1 MKCFNC
7 DANMKLEREKDI
19 SRYNDCFDIKLS
31 FKCLEC
37 GAVANAYPPKDDP
50 LDEAIRRGGEYH
62 G

>member
-7 DANMKLEREKDI
+7 NANMKLERQKDI
-19 SRYNDCFDIKLS
+19 SRYNNLFNLKLS
-31 FKCLEC
+31 FSCPKC

-50 LDEAIRRGGEYH
+50 LDENIRRSGEHH